1 MNSKKIFI
9 TGASGCI
16 GHYLVETLIQQ
27 TNHELYLLVRNSNK
41 LKIDCKVRPGIHI
54 LESDLREI
62 DRWAE
67 ILKTTNVAILAA
79 TAWGGTQEVFDIN
92 VVKTIKLLKL
102 LNPEVC
108 EQVVYFSTASVL
120 DRHNQLLKEANQFG
134 TDYIRSKYEVL
145 YQMSRLKGL
154 PPITAVFPTLVLG
167 GDGIKPYSHLSSGL
181 PDIVKHINKMRW
193 LRADGSFHFIHA
205 EDIAR
210 VVRYLTD
217 NPPEANR
224 QLRKLVLGNSAVT
237 VDRAI
242 KEVCKYLNKFN
253 LFGFPLS
260 PWLVEVLIF
269 LFQVKMAPWD
279 RFCLDYRHFTYEEPV
294 NPATF
299 GLPSYCSTMADVLR
313 TRGISRKGKVSKPP
327 LIEISAFES
336 SH

>member
-27 TNHELYLLVRNSNK
+27 TKHELYLLVRNPDK
-41 LKIDCKVRPGIHI
+41 LNIDYNARPGIHI

-62 DRWAE
+62 SRWKE
-67 ILKTTNVAILAA
+67 LLKTMNVAILAA

-92 VVKTIKLLKL
+92 VIKTIKLLTF

-120 DRHNQLLKEANQFG
+120 DRHNKLLREANQFG

-145 YQMSRLKGL
+145 YQLSRMKNL

-167 GDGIKPYSHLSSGL
+167 GDEVKPYSHLSSGL
-181 PDIVKHINKMRW
+181 PSIVKYINLMRW

-210 VVRYLTD
+210 VIRYLVD
-217 NPPEANR
+217 NPDPKNVEV
-224 QLRKLVLGNSAVT
+224 RKLVLGNSAVT
-237 VDRAI
+237 VNEAV
-242 KEVCKYLNKFN
+242 KEVCKYLNKLN

-260 PWLVEVLIF
+260 RWLVEVLIF
-269 LFQVKMAPWD
+269 VFRVQMAPWD
-279 RFCLDYRHFTYEEPV
+279 RFCLEYRHFTYENPV

-299 GLPSYCSTMADVLR
+299 GLPTYCSTMADVLR
-313 TRGISRKGKVSKPP
+313 TRGISRKGKVSKSPV
-327 LIEISAFES
+327 LEMSAVES

>member
-1 MNSKKIFI
+1 
-9 TGASGCI
+9 
-16 GHYLVETLIQQ
+16 
-27 TNHELYLLVRNSNK
+27 
-41 LKIDCKVRPGIHI
+41 
-54 LESDLREI
+54 
-62 DRWAE
+62 
-67 ILKTTNVAILAA
+67 
-79 TAWGGTQEVFDIN
+79 
-92 VVKTIKLLKL
+92 
-102 LNPEVC
+102 
-108 EQVVYFSTASVL
+108 
-120 DRHNQLLKEANQFG
+120 
-134 TDYIRSKYEVL
+134 
-145 YQMSRLKGL
+145 
-154 PPITAVFPTLVLG
+154 
-167 GDGIKPYSHLSSGL
+167 
-181 PDIVKHINKMRW
+181 

-210 VVRYLTD
+210 VVRYLAD
-217 NPPEANR
+217 NPPEANLR
-224 QLRKLVLGNSAVT
+224 LRKLVLGNSAVT

-260 PWLVEVLIF
+260 SWLVEVLIF

-279 RFCLDYRHFTYEEPV
+279 RFCLDYRHFTYEDPV

>member
-16 GHYLVETLIQQ
+16 GHYIVETLIRE
-27 TNHELYLLVRNSNK
+27 TKHELYLLVRNPHK
-41 LKIDCKVRPGIHI
+41 LKIDCNVRPGIHV

-62 DRWAE
+62 SRWRE
-67 ILKTTNVAILAA
+67 ILETTNVAILAA
-79 TAWGGTQEVFDIN
+79 TAWGGTREVFDIN

-108 EQVVYFSTASVL
+108 ENVIYFSTASVL
-120 DRHNQLLKEANQFG
+120 DRHNRLLKEANQFG

-145 YQMSRLKGL
+145 SQISRMRGL
-154 PPITAVFPTLVLG
+154 PPIAAVFPTLVLG
-167 GDGIKPYSHLSSGL
+167 GDGVKPYSHLSSGL
-181 PDIVKHINKMRW
+181 PDIVKHINLMRW
-193 LRADGSFHFIHA
+193 LRADASFHFIHA

-210 VVRYLTD
+210 VVRYLVD
-217 NPPEANR
+217 NPPEANAAM
-224 QLRKLVLGNSAVT
+224 RKLVLGNEAVT
-237 VDRAI
+237 VNQAI

-253 LFGFPLS
+253 LFGFPLRS
-260 PWLVEVLIF
+260 WLVEVLIF
-269 LFQVKMAPWD
+269 AFQVKMAPWD
-279 RFCLDYRHFTYEEPV
+279 RFCLDYRHFTYDNPV

-313 TRGISRKGKVSKPP
+313 TRGISRKGKVSLPP
-327 LIEISAFES
+327 AIEMSAVES